1 MKKIYRNLKTAV
13 LALGCMSLL
22 LSSCSDFLD
31 KNPHDFVSPE
41 IFYKN
46 ESDCMMALAGVYW
59 TLATDHVYGERY
71 SNILSNTDDLS
82 YYARL
87 NQSGQVYTNSH
98 NSSNNDI
105 YQTWTQLYSG
115 INNANVL
122 LDNIDAANIPDAAV
136 KNRIKGEAKFL
147 RAYYHFLL
155 VQSWYEV
162 PIRTETVTDINN
174 SSLAATPHAEAIDW
188 IIKEMEDC
196 IDLVDDSKYDLSP
209 SHVKKTTVQGILAR
223 VCLWRAG
230 SPSNGGKEFYEKAAK
245 YAKAVYDSH
254 KHKLYLGDIYA
265 IWKNI
270 ASDKYD
276 TEYNESMWEVEFI
289 GTRVDGK
296 FTYSRIGNTIG
307 NWQENTSSTGKG
319 YAYGFYCGS
328 LILWDLFEKN
338 PGDLRRDLSMATYKL
353 DASDAAVYWK
363 DTEIVTRRCGK
374 YRREWTTT
382 SPKEKNNDQINYPV
396 LRYADVLLMLAEAE
410 NEAGKAPTDLAY
422 DAINEVRERAG
433 IDKVENL
440 SYAEFQ
446 QEVRDERARELC
458 FESLRKYDLIRWG
471 IYYDAAHNKLT
482 EATNDKR
489 WTTSGYYKAAKEY
502 AANTE
507 ERHQFLPIPMKEL
520 GVNLLLK
527 QNSYWSNA
535 AE

>member
-31 KNPHDFVSPE
+31 RNPHDFVSPE

-254 KHKLYLGDIYA
+254 KHKLYQGDIYA

-307 NWQENTSSTGKG
+307 NWQENTSATGKG

-353 DASDAAVYWK
+353 NTSDAAVYWK
-363 DTEIVTRRCGK
+363 DTEIVTRR
-374 YRREWTTT
+374 
-382 SPKEKNNDQINYPV
+382 S
-396 LRYADVLLMLAEAE
+396 
-410 NEAGKAPTDLAY
+410 
-422 DAINEVRERAG
+422 
-433 IDKVENL
+433 
-440 SYAEFQ
+440 
-446 QEVRDERARELC
+446 
-458 FESLRKYDLIRWG
+458 
-471 IYYDAAHNKLT
+471 
-482 EATNDKR
+482 
-489 WTTSGYYKAAKEY
+489 
-502 AANTE
+502 ANTAGNGP
-507 ERHQFLPIPMKEL
+507 L
-520 GVNLLLK
+520 LLLK
-527 QNSYWSNA
+527 RKTTTRSTIRCCVMPMCCSCWPKPRTKPVKLLLTWPTMQSMRCANVPESIKWRTCHTRNSNRKCATKEPVNSVSKACASTTLSAGEFIMMPLITN
-535 AE
+535 

>member
-1 MKKIYRNLKTAV
+1 MKKIYQNLKTTI
-13 LALGCMSLL
+13 LALGCASLL
-22 LSSCSDFLD
+22 LSSCADFLD
-31 KNPHDFVSPE
+31 RDPHDFVSPE

-46 ESDCMMALAGVYW
+46 ENDCMMALAGVYW
-59 TLATDHVYGERY
+59 TLATDHVYGDRY
-71 SNILSNTDDLS
+71 SNIISNADDLS

-122 LDNIDAANIPDAAV
+122 LDNIDAADIPDAAV

-162 PIRTETVTDINN
+162 PIRKETVTDINN
-174 SSLAATPHAEAIDW
+174 SSIPATPHAEALDW
-188 IIKEMEDC
+188 IIQEMEDC
-196 IDLVDDSKYDLSP
+196 INMVDDSKYDGSP
-209 SHVKKTTVQGILAR
+209 SHVKKTSVEGILAR

-230 SPSNGGKEFYEKAAK
+230 YPSNGGKAFYEKAAK

-254 KHKLYLGDIYA
+254 KHKLHQGDIYA

-307 NWQENTSSTGKG
+307 NLQENTSSTGKG
-319 YAYGFYCGS
+319 YSYGFYCGT

-338 PGDLRRDLSMATYKL
+338 SGDLRRDLAMAPYKL
-353 DASDAAVYWK
+353 NTSDAAVYWK
-363 DTEIVTRRCGK
+363 DTEFVTRRCGK

-382 SPKEKNNDQINYPV
+382 SPKEKNTDQINYPV

-410 NEAGKAPTDLAY
+410 NEANGNPTELAY
-422 DAINEVRERAG
+422 TAINEVRKRAG
-433 IDKVENL
+433 IGEVENL
-440 SYAEFQ
+440 SYTQFQ

-471 IYYDAAHNKLT
+471 IYYDTNHTKLA

-489 WTTSGYYKAAKEY
+489 WTTSSYYKAAKDY
-502 AANTE
+502 SANTE
-507 ERHQFLPIPMKEL
+507 EKHRFLPIPMKEL

-535 AE
+535 TE

>member
-1 MKKIYRNLKTAV
+1 MKKIALNLKTTV
-13 LALGCMSLL
+13 LALGCMSLS

-31 KNPHDFVSPE
+31 REPHDFIAPE
-41 IFYKN
+41 TFYRN
-46 ESDCMMALAGVYW
+46 ESECTMALAGVYW

-71 SNILSNTDDLS
+71 ANILSNADDLS

-87 NQSGQVYTNSH
+87 NQSGQVYTNTH

-105 YQTWTQLYSG
+105 YQAWTQLYSG

-122 LDNIDAANIPDAAV
+122 LDNIDAADIPDAAV

-155 VQSWYEV
+155 AQTWYEV
-162 PIRTETVTDINN
+162 PIREKTVVDINN
-174 SSLAATPHAEAIDW
+174 SSMPATPHGEAIDW

-196 IDLVDDSKYDLSP
+196 IDLVDDSQYDKSP

-230 SPSNGGKEFYEKAAK
+230 NPSNGGKEYYEKAAK
-245 YAKAVYDSH
+245 YAKAVYDSQ
-254 KHKLYLGDIYA
+254 KHKLYQGDIYT

-270 ASDKYD
+270 ASDKYE
-276 TEYNESMWEVEFI
+276 TEYNESMWEVEFV

-307 NWQENTSSTGKG
+307 NWQENSSATGKG
-319 YAYGFYCGS
+319 YAYGFYCGT

-353 DASDAAVYWK
+353 NTSDVPVYWK

-410 NEAGKAPTDLAY
+410 NEVNGAPSELAY
-422 DAINEVRERAG
+422 TAINEVRERAG
-433 IDKVENL
+433 IGKLENL

-458 FESLRKYDLIRWG
+458 FESLRKYDLVRWG
-471 IYYDAAHNKLT
+471 IYLDATHNKLGA
-482 EATNDKR
+482 ATNDKR
-489 WTTSGYYKAAKEY
+489 WTTSGYYRAAKDY

-527 QNSYWSNA
+527 QNSYWSNTG
-535 AE
+535 E

>member
-1 MKKIYRNLKTAV
+1 MKKIYHNLKTAV

-22 LSSCSDFLD
+22 FPACSDFLD
-31 KNPHDFVSPE
+31 RDPHDFVSPE

-46 ESDCMMALAGVYW
+46 ESDCTMALAGVYW
-59 TLATDHVYGERY
+59 TLATDHVYGDRY
-71 SNILSNTDDLS
+71 SNIISNTDDLS

-87 NQSGQVYTNSH
+87 NQSNQVYTNSH

-155 VQSWYEV
+155 VQGWYEV
-162 PIRTETVTDINN
+162 PIRKETVDDINN
-174 SSLAATPHAEAIDW
+174 SSLPATKHAEAIDW

-196 IDLVDDSKYDLSP
+196 IDMVDDSKYDGSP
-209 SHVKKTTVQGILAR
+209 SHVKKTVVEGILAR

-230 SPSNGGKEFYEKAAK
+230 YPSNGGKEFYEKAAK

-254 KHKLYLGDIYA
+254 KHKLYQGDIYT

-276 TEYNESMWEVEFI
+276 TDYNESMWEVEFV
-289 GTRVDGK
+289 GSRVDGK

-307 NWQENTSSTGKG
+307 NLQDNTSSTGAG
-319 YAYGFYCGS
+319 FSYGFYCGT

-338 PGDLRRDLSMATYKL
+338 PGDLRRDLSMAPYKL
-353 DASDAAVYWK
+353 DTSDKPVNWK
-363 DTEIVTRRCGK
+363 DTEFVTRRCGK

-382 SPKEKNNDQINYPV
+382 SPKDKNNDQINYPV

-410 NEAGKAPTDLAY
+410 NEVAGTPTDLAY
-422 DAINEVRERAG
+422 TAINEVRERAG

-440 SYAEFQ
+440 SYATFQ

-471 IYYDAAHNKLT
+471 IYYDAAHSKLT
-482 EATNDKR
+482 TATNDKR
-489 WTTSGYYKAAKEY
+489 WTTSSYYKAAKDY

-527 QNSYWSNA
+527 QNSYWSNTT
-535 AE
+535 E